1 MALRPGSFSGVA
13 QPVRS
18 LWSRFAFGLLITAA
32 FALMLLGKAD
42 VLLVERA
49 KTTVGD
55 ALAPVITVLSRPA
68 ATVSATVAE
77 LRDFRDLRAENQRL
91 TVENHRLE
99 RWQHVARRLE
109 AENRALRALA
119 SFVPPPAIDF
129 VTTRVIASG
138 GGAFVRSVMVAAGA
152 RQGIERGH
160 AVMGGEG
167 LVGSIVE
174 VGESHA
180 RVLLI
185 TDLNSQ
191 IPVIVERTRDP
202 AVLAG
207 DNTRSPRL
215 VYMPQNA
222 QVLPG
227 DRIVTSGHGGVF
239 PYGLP
244 VGVVTAIADGAVRVT
259 PYVDWNRL
267 EYVRLLNYDL
277 PGVVRPNAS
286 GLSPFAVMGPEGGTR
301 GRETISLGRP

>member
-18 LWSRFAFGLLITAA
+18 LWSRFAFGLLIAAA

-49 KTTVGD
+49 KTAVGD
-55 ALAPVITVLSRPA
+55 ALAPVIEVLSRPA
-68 ATVSATVAE
+68 ATVSETVAE
-77 LRDFRDLRAENQRL
+77 VRELRDLRAEKHRLIIENQ
-91 TVENHRLE
+91 RLE

-109 AENRALRALA
+109 AENRALRALS
-119 SFVPPPAIDF
+119 SFVPPPTINF
-129 VTTRVIASG
+129 VTARVIASG

-152 RQGIERGH
+152 RQGVDRGH
-160 AVMGGEG
+160 AAMSGEG
-167 LVGSIVE
+167 LVGSVVE
-174 VGESHA
+174 VGENHA
-180 RVLLI
+180 RILLI

-191 IPVIVERTRDP
+191 VPVVVERTRDP

-215 VYMPQNA
+215 IYMPQNA
-222 QVLPG
+222 QVLVG
-227 DRIVTSGHGGVF
+227 DRIVTSGHGGVY

-244 VGVVTAIADGAVRVT
+244 VGVVTAVTDRSIRMT

-267 EYVRLLNYDL
+267 EYVRLLDYDL
-277 PGVVRPNAS
+277 PGVVRPNI
-286 GLSPFAVMGPEGGTR
+286 GELPPFAVMAPETGGR
-301 GRETISLGRP
+301 DLRVEPERH